1 MKVDLVDLGYFY
13 SFFNYFYVR
22 CFCSKFFL
30 KFLRESRNL
39 NPEIRERD
47 YQSRLIFYLNQ
58 KCLNSMIFLELDT
71 NPLKFQIRE
80 THEEDRKGDYTRFS

>member
-1 MKVDLVDLGYFY
+1 MFLLEIFLEIFERIQEFESTDPRKGLSK
-13 SFFNYFYVR
+13 SFNIL
-22 CFCSKFFL
+22 SW
-30 KFLRESRNL
+30 
-39 NPEIRERD
+39 
-47 YQSRLIFYLNQ
+47 NQ